1 MDRNVMDRNDVHHR
15 SQIPRHQLYPILSQL
30 SPLPHSAIAPLKP
43 GINLP
48 LNVAQPTININVN
61 PLPPPPP
68 PHNAGKAQCP
78 ICHSFFSK
86 NIDMKRHIETVHEG
100 KRTQC
105 LNCSASFSRKSDL
118 KRHHEAVHEGKRT
131 ACTICSTS
139 FSRKTDLKRHIDDM
153 R

>member
-1 MDRNVMDRNDVHHR
+1 MDRNDVRLQSDVHHR

-68 PHNAGKAQCP
+68 HITGNSGKAQCP

-105 LNCSASFSRKSDL
+105 FNCSASFSRKSDL
-118 KRHHEAVHEGKRT
+118 
-131 ACTICSTS
+131 
-139 FSRKTDLKRHIDDM
+139 
-153 R
+153 